1 MVQKVLR
8 KCVVKVLNFLNNC
21 VVSIRKLNGM
31 FMYILYGIFSGKN
44 GYMYEKIDLLKKF
57 CTYCMVF
64 LLILQITKFL
74 VYIRRVFIV
83 C

>member
-1 MVQKVLR
+1 MKKIWYFFSEFERILYLVQKVLR

-44 GYMYEKIDLLKKF
+44 GYMYEKIDLLK
-57 CTYCMVF
+57 
-64 LLILQITKFL
+64 
-74 VYIRRVFIV
+74 
-83 C
+83 